1 LGLRGRIG
9 TELQELQPSNN
20 KSPQTKEVEMKEK
33 QKRHG
38 QVMVQTKEVEMKEK
52 QKRHRQVT
60 VDGVL
65 CELNVLKF
73 KECNV

>member
-1 LGLRGRIG
+1 VSIRFIRLSTNLNVRDLLLGLRGRIG

-52 QKRHRQVT
+52 
-60 VDGVL
+60 
-65 CELNVLKF
+65 
-73 KECNV
+73 